1 MRTLFIMAIA
11 WNLII
16 SSNAQN
22 VGVGIT
28 TPRSR
33 LHVFTGASGNNTPF
47 SPLVV
52 ESNTNTYINLLSPEA
67 NETSILFGKPSNAAS
82 GGVMYNA
89 VNTPNGFQFRT
100 NGNNTKVVISDI
112 GNMGIGIGE
121 TGPIA
126 TLDVARG
133 TAVNGTAVFR
143 GTSNLSHFNYG
154 TDEDTYIRAG
164 KNNRNVILNDIPGG
178 KVGVGT
184 ATPNAPLGFP
194 ATIGKKITLYP
205 SPTGDYGFGI
215 QGYLLQVYT
224 DNSNADIAFGYDQ
237 AGVFNEKFRMKGN
250 GAFVVNGNLGSP
262 GQVLQTN
269 GDAVPTWTNPTNL
282 LYSNT
287 VKLDNNTT
295 LELTTSDWVPIPGL
309 SYTFNTPTNAKVV
322 ISFSIYTHS
331 GACIGCSQSTAY
343 IDVNLD
349 GGLAERFI
357 TNVANGSTVSFAGT
371 TLVQVGPGSHTIN
384 FLGSRGGSNMYM
396 GHNFQ
401 ASHAILQIIP
411 Q

>member
-89 VNTPNGFQFRT
+89 ANTPNGFQFRT
-100 NGNNTKVVISDI
+100 NGNTTKVVISDL
-112 GNMGIGIGE
+112 GNLGIGIGE
-121 TGPIA
+121 TTPIA

-133 TAVNGTAVFR
+133 TAINGTAVFR
-143 GTSNLSHFNYG
+143 GTNNLTHFNYG

-164 KNNRNVILNDIPGG
+164 KNNRFVILNDIPGG
-178 KVGVGT
+178 RVGIGT
-184 ATPNAPLGFP
+184 NSPNAPLGFP
-194 ATIGKKITLYP
+194 AVLGKKITLYP
-205 SPTGDYGFGI
+205 GGTGDIGFGV
-215 QGYLLQVYT
+215 QGSLFQIYA
-224 DNSNADIAFGYDQ
+224 DNPNTDIAFGYDQ
-237 AGVFNEKFRMKGN
+237 TGTFNERFRMKGN

-269 GDAVPTWTNPTNL
+269 GNAAPTWTNPTNL

-287 VKLDNNTT
+287 IKLDVTAGLT
-295 LELTTSDWVPIPGL
+295 LTNSNWTPIPGL
-309 SYTFNTPTNAKVV
+309 SYTFTANSNTKVLV
-322 ISFSIYTHS
+322 SFSIFAQA
-331 GACIGCSQSTAY
+331 GFCFGCGSTSTY
-343 IDVNLD
+343 IDLKLD
-349 GGLAERFI
+349 GAMSERFI
-357 TNVANGSTVSFAGT
+357 QTIGNGDYNTISGT
-371 TLVQVGPGSHTIN
+371 ALLQMGSGSHTISFEGSAIGN
-384 FLGSRGGSNMYM
+384 AIYLGDTFL
-396 GHNFQ
+396 